1 MKDVEQQKIKLQQ
14 KKVRMAI
21 EETKIKLKERKMRT
35 RSLIEKGGLITKSG
49 LDHLPTNTLYGALL
63 SLSQKLNVEPEIRDA
78 WTKKGKSA
86 LDAEQKA
93 TTPIIVKFDEE
104 PDTKIK
110 EEIRFQGLRFN
121 KFRSEWYGNVNDIES
136 LKNSLGGINYNLET
150 LDDLN

>member
-21 EETKIKLKERKMRT
+21 EETKIKFKERKMRT
-35 RSLIEKGGLITKSG
+35 KSLIEKGGLITKSG
-49 LDHLPTNTLYGALL
+49 LDHLPTDTLYGALL
-63 SLSQKLNVEPEIRDA
+63 SLSQQLNIEPAIKDIWAKE
-78 WTKKGKSA
+78 GKSA

-110 EEIRFQGLRFN
+110 EEIRSQGLRFN
-121 KFRSEWYGNVNDIES
+121 KFRSEWYGNIIDIQS
-136 LKNSLGGINYNLET
+136 LKNLLNGIKYNLET